1 MGVAGLSVLSIGL
14 SWVRIV
20 WWSLFT
26 VRAAVLRRKER
37 DCGSCIVAP
46 ESALSSGGSSMGIC
60 VGCSFMV
67 VGGRGEMLHVLSSQG
82 AGAAWLIP
90 GPSML

>member
-1 MGVAGLSVLSIGL
+1 M
-14 SWVRIV
+14 
-20 WWSLFT
+20 
-26 VRAAVLRRKER
+26 RAAVLRRKEGE
-37 DCGSCIVAP
+37 CGSCIAAP
-46 ESALSSGGSSMGIC
+46 ESAMSSGGSSMGIC

>member
-1 MGVAGLSVLSIGL
+1 
-14 SWVRIV
+14 
-20 WWSLFT
+20 
-26 VRAAVLRRKER
+26 
-37 DCGSCIVAP
+37 
-46 ESALSSGGSSMGIC
+46 MGIC

-67 VGGRGEMLHVLSSQG
+67 VGGRGEMLHMLSSQG